1 MAPAFAASRPWRP
14 ADITTYASPSPPKAP
29 TAYLSSRL
37 SLGGFGLAPITELP
51 VHRSGR
57 SSFAHYPEQLGGG
70 AYAAYDA
77 FRGGER
83 EREPT

>member
-1 MAPAFAASRPWRP
+1 MTNHDSLSCPNDPAV
-14 ADITTYASPSPPKAP
+14 
-29 TAYLSSRL
+29 YLSSRL

-51 VHRSGR
+51 VHHSGR
-57 SSFAHYPEQLGGG
+57 SSFAHYPEQLGDG